1 MAKRGDRGGW
11 VGNRER
17 ARPLLAALGAVAL
30 AAAVTPASARQVEP
44 TSASPDPQVLP
55 PAQAADDRRAV
66 QVEEVVVTARRR
78 EEDIQDT
85 PVSVTAVS
93 PTQLQAAAAPNIQ
106 DLEGLTPNLVIDANN
121 VSPNSASIAIRGIS
135 FEDIEKSFDPA
146 VGVLLDGVYLGTNNG
161 ALLNFFDFEAVEV
174 LRGPQGTLFGRN
186 TSGGVINIRR
196 TRPTGEL
203 GARGRL
209 VVGNYGRLDQQ
220 LVLNAPI
227 VEDRLAV
234 KGFYFNNDFDG
245 FFENPTKRRDSG
257 KQKSESFGA
266 SFLFTPNDD
275 FDALLTA
282 EHGHDGGEVVVS
294 AFNNNTDLICLRLP
308 VGPGGALVRVTGIP
322 EAQCNRRGGD
332 DLYTDFNNRS
342 NDTSLSRNAVT
353 LEMNWELGEVTLTS
367 VSGFIETKENVFW
380 DVDGTSI
387 DFFSTQRRQNYH
399 QLSQEFRAAGDIGEA
414 VNYVAG
420 VYYFHSEYTLFQD
433 TALGPFLGGG
443 RSTQNAAHNAQS
455 YAVFADVDWRLTD
468 RLRLSVGGRYT
479 QDRKK
484 LANSFV
490 GSFRTSASDSWQEF
504 TPRVSLDYRFSD
516 DVLAYASC
524 ARGYRSG
531 GFNGRSST
539 AISSITPYDPEIVSS
554 YEAGL
559 KTTLFDRRLTFN
571 AAAFHTKYDD
581 KQEEIVVPTPGG
593 ANPQET
599 LVSNA
604 AAATIQGLEFDA
616 VAVPVEG
623 LTLRAALGL
632 LDAEYDSFPSRNAQG
647 QPIDLSTLT
656 LRRTPEI
663 TGSISG
669 DYEIPTS
676 FGDFLLSA
684 QYRYIDEYQTT
695 ISRAPGVIPFAND
708 PRGLTD
714 VQHNVE
720 ASIGFTREIENG
732 ELRFTVFG
740 RNLLDDRGLS
750 SALPVAGLFTF
761 GSPRTPRTYG
771 VEFGFEF

>member
-1 MAKRGDRGGW
+1 MMRLRDRGRASPRASGW
-11 VGNRER
+11 A
-17 ARPLLAALGAVAL
+17 ARPLLLALGATAL
-30 AAAVTPASARQVEP
+30 AVIAHPAAARQVEP
-44 TSASPDPQVLP
+44 SSASPDPEQVP
-55 PAQAADDRRAV
+55 PAQSARGTT

-78 EEDIQDT
+78 AENIQDT
-85 PVSVTAVS
+85 PVSVTAIS
-93 PTQLQAAAAPNIQ
+93 PTQLEAAAAPNIQ

-161 ALLNFFDFEAVEV
+161 ALLNFFDFESVEI

-196 TRPTGEL
+196 SRPTGEL
-203 GARGRL
+203 GARARL
-209 VVGNYGRLDQQ
+209 VIGDYGRLDQQ
-220 LVLNAPI
+220 VVVNAPI
-227 VEDRLAV
+227 QPDRLAI
-234 KGFYFNNDFDG
+234 KGFYFSNKLDG
-245 FFENPTKRRDSG
+245 FYENPIKRRDSG
-257 KQKSESFGA
+257 RQKSESFGA
-266 SFLFTPNDD
+266 SLLFTPTDT
-275 FDALLTA
+275 FDALLTV

-294 AFNNNTDLICLRLP
+294 AFNRNTDLICLRLP
-308 VGPGGALVRVTGIP
+308 LGPGGALVRVTGIP
-322 EAQCNRRGGD
+322 EEQCNRQGGE
-332 DLYTDFNNRS
+332 DLYTDFTNDS
-342 NDTSLSRNAVT
+342 NDTSLNRDAVT
-353 LEMNWELGEVTLTS
+353 LEANLELGNVTLTS
-367 VSGFIETKENVFW
+367 VTGYIGTDENVFW

-387 DFFSTQRRQNYH
+387 TFFATQRKQDYH
-399 QLSQEFRAAGDIGEA
+399 QFSQEFRAAGDIGETI
-414 VNYVAG
+414 NYVAG
-420 VYYFHSEYTLFQD
+420 LYYFHSEYTLFQD
-433 TALGPFLGGG
+433 TRLGAFLGGA

-455 YAVFADVDWRLTD
+455 YAVFADVDWKVTD

-490 GSFRTSASDSWQEF
+490 GQFRTSASDSWQEF
-504 TPRVSLDYRFSD
+504 TPRVSLDYRFTD
-516 DVLAYASC
+516 DILAYASY

-559 KTTLFDRRLTFN
+559 KTTSFDNRLTLN
-571 AAAFHTKYDD
+571 VAAFHTKYDD

-604 AAATIQGLEFDA
+604 ASATIKGLEFDA
-616 VAVPVEG
+616 TAVPVDN
-623 LTLRAALGL
+623 LTVRASLGL
-632 LDAEYDSFPSRNAQG
+632 LDAEYDEFPSRGPTGA
-647 QPIDLSTLT
+647 PIDLSTLT

-676 FGDFLLSA
+676 FGDFMLSA

-695 ISRAPGVIPFAND
+695 ISRAPGIVPFTND

-720 ASIGFTREIENG
+720 ASIGYSRETPQG
-732 ELRFTVFG
+732 KLRLAVFG

-761 GSPRTPRTYG
+761 GSPRSPRTYG
-771 VEFGFEF
+771 VELGFEF